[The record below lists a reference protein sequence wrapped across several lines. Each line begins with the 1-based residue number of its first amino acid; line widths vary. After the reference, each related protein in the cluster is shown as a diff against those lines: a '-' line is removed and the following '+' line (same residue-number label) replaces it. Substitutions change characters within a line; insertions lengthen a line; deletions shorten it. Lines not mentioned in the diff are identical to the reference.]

1 MFKSVSL
8 AVVDIIVANY
18 LYGNAVECGM
28 GLSFEGLPFGGL
40 FCIKS
45 CKVRK
50 S

>member
-1 MFKSVSL
+1 
-8 AVVDIIVANY
+8 
-18 LYGNAVECGM
+18 
-28 GLSFEGLPFGGL
+28 FEGLPFGGL

>member
-1 MFKSVSL
+1 MTIFKSVGL
-8 AVVDIIVANY
+8 VVVDTIVANY
-18 LYGNAVECGM
+18 LYEKVVERGM
-28 GLSFEGLPFGGL
+28 GLPFGGL